1 MKFLTLEVEN
11 FMALANAK
19 VELDQRGLVLI
30 QGVNAGD
37 SSAASNGAGKST
49 LMNSL
54 MWCIY
59 GETSHGVKGDDVLST
74 GHEKNCRV
82 KVTIEDEGKR
92 YAIIRHRKHKE
103 FKNRLIVRGEDGD
116 MTKGKDSLT
125 QEFVERLIGASKEV
139 FMASIYASQEAMPDL
154 PGMSDK
160 NLKTI
165 VEEAAGVDR
174 LTKAY
179 AIARER
185 ANAAAARMETTK
197 TKMDACLSLVE
208 SAQNELETAKTSSEA
223 WERDRSERLDV
234 ARADL
239 VGAEVTLTEV
249 EMELRSLPEQIRDT
263 ENAIGKEREK
273 LASKEEHDAKLV
285 RVRGAITDIRASIRI
300 TENIQKEAM
309 QRARAFKVKAE
320 EVNTKVGEPCPTCGK
335 AYCVEDLSTVK
346 ESFVEQA
353 RSEISQAQASA
364 TSVAKYQEHLEK
376 ALKIESSLV
385 ASTPD
390 VSAIISRIEQLTK
403 ELGTLRHREKEVVAV
418 EALVAR
424 ARSEVDR
431 ITKETNP
438 FLAVIKRHEE
448 SLAANKSNYGVLKT
462 ELKNIQEQALLL
474 DKARQVY
481 SPAGVRSHI
490 LTSVTPFL
498 NAQTAEYL
506 NTLSDGNIVAEWST
520 MESTKKGEWR
530 DKFNISVRKIGASKT
545 FQTLS
550 GGEKRK
556 VRIAC
561 SLALQDLVASRAS
574 KNIEL
579 FIGDEIDDA
588 LDTAGLERL
597 MGILEAKAR
606 ERGTVMIISHKEM
619 KSWFRE
625 TITVEVKEG
634 RSYESP
640 RV

>member
-197 TKMDACLSLVE
+197 TKMDACLSLVQ
-208 SAQNELETAKTSSEA
+208 SAQNELESAKTSSEA

-285 RVRGAITDIRASIRI
+285 KVRGAITDIRASIRI

-309 QRARAFKVKAE
+309 QRARALKVKAE

-390 VSAIISRIEQLTK
+390 VSAIISRIERLTK

-431 ITKETNP
+431 ITKEINP

-634 RSYESP
+634 RSY
-640 RV
+640 VV

>member
-1 MKFLTLEVEN
+1 
-11 FMALANAK
+11 
-19 VELDQRGLVLI
+19 
-30 QGVNAGD
+30 
-37 SSAASNGAGKST
+37 
-49 LMNSL
+49 
-54 MWCIY
+54 
-59 GETSHGVKGDDVLST
+59 DDVLST

-208 SAQNELETAKTSSEA
+208 SAQNELESAKTSSEA

-285 RVRGAITDIRASIRI
+285 KVRGAITDIRASIRI

-309 QRARAFKVKAE
+309 QRARALKVKAE

-431 ITKETNP
+431 ITKEINP

-634 RSYESP
+634 RSY
-640 RV
+640 VV

>member
-1 MKFLTLEVEN
+1 MKFLKLQVEN
-11 FMALANAK
+11 FMALANADI
-19 VELDQRGLVLI
+19 ELDQRGLVLI
-30 QGVNAGD
+30 QGINSGD

-54 MWCIY
+54 MWCLY
-59 GETSHGVKGDDVLST
+59 GETAHGVKGDDVLST

-82 KVTIEDEGKR
+82 MVTIEDEGKR

-116 MTKGKDSLT
+116 MTKGKDTLT

-208 SAQNELETAKTSSEA
+208 SSQNELESAKTSSAA
-223 WERDRSERLDV
+223 WERDRDKRLDV

-249 EMELRSLPEQIRDT
+249 EMELRSLPDQIRDT
-263 ENAIGKEREK
+263 ENAIDKEREK

-285 RVRGAITDIRASIRI
+285 KVRGAITDIRASIRV

-309 QRARAFKVKAE
+309 QRARAFKMKAE

-346 ESFVEQA
+346 ENFVEQA
-353 RSEISQAQASA
+353 RSEICQAQASV

-385 ASTPD
+385 AGTPD

-403 ELGTLRHREKEVVAV
+403 KLGTLRHREKEVVAV
-418 EALVAR
+418 EAMVAR
-424 ARSEVDR
+424 ARSEVNR

-498 NAQTAEYL
+498 NIRTAEYL
-506 NTLSDGNIVAEWST
+506 NILSDGNIIAEWST
-520 MESTKKGEWR
+520 MEATKKGEYR
-530 DKFNISVRKIGASKT
+530 DKFNICVSKT
-545 FQTLS
+545 GSSKSFHTLS

-574 KNIEL
+574 KSIEL

-634 RSYESP
+634 RSY
-640 RV
+640 VV

>member
-208 SAQNELETAKTSSEA
+208 SAQNELESAKTSSEA

-285 RVRGAITDIRASIRI
+285 KVRGAITDIRASIRI

-431 ITKETNP
+431 ITKETNL

-634 RSYESP
+634 RSY
-640 RV
+640 VV

>member
-125 QEFVERLIGASKEV
+125 QEFVERLIGSSKEV

-208 SAQNELETAKTSSEA
+208 SAQNELESAKTSSEA

-285 RVRGAITDIRASIRI
+285 KVRGAITDIRASIRI

-309 QRARAFKVKAE
+309 QRARALKVKAE

-335 AYCVEDLSTVK
+335 AYCLEDLSTVK

-376 ALKIESSLV
+376 ALKIESSLL

-498 NAQTAEYL
+498 NAQTADYL

-634 RSYESP
+634 RSY
-640 RV
+640 VV

>member
-208 SAQNELETAKTSSEA
+208 SAQNELESAKTSSEA

-263 ENAIGKEREK
+263 ENSIGKEREK

-285 RVRGAITDIRASIRI
+285 KVRGAITDIRASIRI

-364 TSVAKYQEHLEK
+364 TSMAKYQEHLEK

-506 NTLSDGNIVAEWST
+506 NTLSDGNIMAEWST

-634 RSYESP
+634 RSY
-640 RV
+640 VV

>member
-208 SAQNELETAKTSSEA
+208 SAQNELESAKTSSEA

-263 ENAIGKEREK
+263 ENSIGKEREK

-285 RVRGAITDIRASIRI
+285 KVRGAITDIRASIRI

-309 QRARAFKVKAE
+309 QRARAFKVKAK

-634 RSYESP
+634 RSY
-640 RV
+640 VV

>member
-1 MKFLTLEVEN
+1 
-11 FMALANAK
+11 
-19 VELDQRGLVLI
+19 
-30 QGVNAGD
+30 
-37 SSAASNGAGKST
+37 
-49 LMNSL
+49 MNSL

-208 SAQNELETAKTSSEA
+208 SAQNELESAKTSSEA
-223 WERDRSERLDV
+223 WERDRNERLDV

-285 RVRGAITDIRASIRI
+285 KVRGAITDIRASIRI
-300 TENIQKEAM
+300 TENIQKEAI

-431 ITKETNP
+431 ITKEINP

-474 DKARQVY
+474 DKARLVY

-634 RSYESP
+634 RSY
-640 RV
+640 VV

>member
-208 SAQNELETAKTSSEA
+208 SAQNELESAKTSSEA
-223 WERDRSERLDV
+223 WERDRNERLDV

-285 RVRGAITDIRASIRI
+285 KVRGAITDIRASIRI

-431 ITKETNP
+431 ITKEINP

-530 DKFNISVRKIGASKT
+530 DKFNISVRKSGASKT

-634 RSYESP
+634 RSY
-640 RV
+640 VV

>member
-208 SAQNELETAKTSSEA
+208 SAQNELESAKTSSEA
-223 WERDRSERLDV
+223 WERDRNERLDV

-285 RVRGAITDIRASIRI
+285 KVRGAITDIRASIRI

-431 ITKETNP
+431 ITKEINP

-474 DKARQVY
+474 DKARLVY

-530 DKFNISVRKIGASKT
+530 DKFNISVRKIRASKT

-634 RSYESP
+634 RSY
-640 RV
+640 VV

>member
-208 SAQNELETAKTSSEA
+208 SAQNELESAKTSSEA
-223 WERDRSERLDV
+223 WERDRNERLDV
-234 ARADL
+234 ARAGL

-285 RVRGAITDIRASIRI
+285 KVRGAITDIRASIRI

-634 RSYESP
+634 RSY
-640 RV
+640 VV

>member
-103 FKNRLIVRGEDGD
+103 YKNRLIVRGEDGD

-208 SAQNELETAKTSSEA
+208 SAQNELESAKTSSEA

-285 RVRGAITDIRASIRI
+285 KVRGAITDIRASIRI

-309 QRARAFKVKAE
+309 QRARALKVKAE

-335 AYCVEDLSTVK
+335 AYCLEDLSTVK

-353 RSEISQAQASA
+353 RIEISQAQASA

-634 RSYESP
+634 RSY
-640 RV
+640 VV

>member
-74 GHEKNCRV
+74 GNEKNCRV

-208 SAQNELETAKTSSEA
+208 SAQNELESAKTSSEA
-223 WERDRSERLDV
+223 WERDRNERLDV

-285 RVRGAITDIRASIRI
+285 KVRGAITDIRASIRI

-431 ITKETNP
+431 ITKEINP

-474 DKARQVY
+474 DKARLVY

-634 RSYESP
+634 RSY
-640 RV
+640 VV

>member
-82 KVTIEDEGKR
+82 KVTIEDKGKR

-174 LTKAY
+174 LTKAH

-185 ANAAAARMETTK
+185 ANAAAARMANTK

-208 SAQNELETAKTSSEA
+208 SAQNELESAKTSSEA

-285 RVRGAITDIRASIRI
+285 KVRGAITDIRASIRI

-634 RSYESP
+634 RSY
-640 RV
+640 VV

>member
-208 SAQNELETAKTSSEA
+208 SAQNELESAKTSSEA

-239 VGAEVTLTEV
+239 VGAEVTLTKV

-285 RVRGAITDIRASIRI
+285 KVRGAITDIRASIRI

-625 TITVEVKEG
+625 TITVEVKGG
-634 RSYESP
+634 RSY
-640 RV
+640 VV

>member
-208 SAQNELETAKTSSEA
+208 SAQNELESAKTSSEA

-285 RVRGAITDIRASIRI
+285 KVRGAITDIRASIRI

-390 VSAIISRIEQLTK
+390 MSAIISRIEQLTK

-474 DKARQVY
+474 DKARLVY

-634 RSYESP
+634 RSY
-640 RV
+640 VV

>member
-431 ITKETNP
+431 ITKEINP

-634 RSYESP
+634 RSY
-640 RV
+640 VV

>member
-82 KVTIEDEGKR
+82 KVTIEDECKR
-92 YAIIRHRKHKE
+92 YAIIRHRKHME

-208 SAQNELETAKTSSEA
+208 SAQNELESAKTSSEA

-285 RVRGAITDIRASIRI
+285 KVRGAITDIRASIRI

-634 RSYESP
+634 RSY
-640 RV
+640 VV

>member
-208 SAQNELETAKTSSEA
+208 SAQNELESAKTSSEA
-223 WERDRSERLDV
+223 WERDRNERLDV

-285 RVRGAITDIRASIRI
+285 KVRGAITDIRASIRI

-335 AYCVEDLSTVK
+335 AYCVLDLSTVK

-431 ITKETNP
+431 ITKEINP

-474 DKARQVY
+474 DKARLVY

-530 DKFNISVRKIGASKT
+530 DKFNISVRKIRASKT

-634 RSYESP
+634 RSY
-640 RV
+640 VV

>member
-139 FMASIYASQEAMPDL
+139 FMASIYASQESMPDL

-208 SAQNELETAKTSSEA
+208 SAQNELESAKTSSEA

-285 RVRGAITDIRASIRI
+285 KVRGAITDIRASIRI

-403 ELGTLRHREKEVVAV
+403 ELGMLRHREKEVVAV

-431 ITKETNP
+431 ITKENNP

-634 RSYESP
+634 RSY
-640 RV
+640 VV

>member
-208 SAQNELETAKTSSEA
+208 SAQNELESAKTSSEA

-285 RVRGAITDIRASIRI
+285 MVRGAITDIRASIRI

-353 RSEISQAQASA
+353 RSEIGQAQASA

-634 RSYESP
+634 RSY
-640 RV
+640 VV

>member
-208 SAQNELETAKTSSEA
+208 SAQNELESAKTSSEA
-223 WERDRSERLDV
+223 WERDRNERLDV

-285 RVRGAITDIRASIRI
+285 KVRGAITDIRASIRI

-431 ITKETNP
+431 ITKEINP

-474 DKARQVY
+474 DKTRQVY

-634 RSYESP
+634 RSY
-640 RV
+640 VV

>member
-208 SAQNELETAKTSSEA
+208 SAQNELESAKTSSEA

-285 RVRGAITDIRASIRI
+285 KVRGAITDIRASIRI

-403 ELGTLRHREKEVVAV
+403 QLGTLRHREKEVVAV

-634 RSYESP
+634 RSY
-640 RV
+640 VV

>member
-208 SAQNELETAKTSSEA
+208 SAQNELESAKTSSEA

-285 RVRGAITDIRASIRI
+285 KVRGAITDIRASIRI

-353 RSEISQAQASA
+353 HSEISQAQASA

-634 RSYESP
+634 RSY
-640 RV
+640 VV

>member
-208 SAQNELETAKTSSEA
+208 SAQNELESAKTSSEA

-285 RVRGAITDIRASIRI
+285 KVRGAITDIRASIRI

-309 QRARAFKVKAE
+309 QRARALKVKAE

-335 AYCVEDLSTVK
+335 AYCLEDLSTVK

-364 TSVAKYQEHLEK
+364 MSVAKYQEHLEK

-634 RSYESP
+634 RSY
-640 RV
+640 VV

>member
-185 ANAAAARMETTK
+185 ANAAAARIETTK

-208 SAQNELETAKTSSEA
+208 SAQNELESAKTSSEA

-263 ENAIGKEREK
+263 ENAIDKEREK

-285 RVRGAITDIRASIRI
+285 KVRGAITDIRASIRI

-309 QRARAFKVKAE
+309 QRARALKVKAE

-634 RSYESP
+634 RSY
-640 RV
+640 VV

>member
-208 SAQNELETAKTSSEA
+208 SAQNELESAKTSSEA

-285 RVRGAITDIRASIRI
+285 KVRGAITDIRASIRI

-506 NTLSDGNIVAEWST
+506 NTLSDGIIVAEWST

-634 RSYESP
+634 RSY
-640 RV
+640 VV

>member
-37 SSAASNGAGKST
+37 SSAASNGT

-208 SAQNELETAKTSSEA
+208 SAQNELESAKTSSEA

-285 RVRGAITDIRASIRI
+285 KVRGAITDIRASIRI

-634 RSYESP
+634 RSY
-640 RV
+640 VV

>member
-208 SAQNELETAKTSSEA
+208 SAQNELESAKTSSEA

-285 RVRGAITDIRASIRI
+285 KVRGTITDIRASIRI

-364 TSVAKYQEHLEK
+364 ASVAKYQEHLEK
-376 ALKIESSLV
+376 ALKIESALV

-431 ITKETNP
+431 ITKEINP

-474 DKARQVY
+474 DKARLVY

-634 RSYESP
+634 RSY
-640 RV
+640 VV

>member
-208 SAQNELETAKTSSEA
+208 SAQNELESAKTSSEA

-285 RVRGAITDIRASIRI
+285 KVRGAITDIRASIRI

-625 TITVEVKEG
+625 TTTVEVKEG
-634 RSYESP
+634 RSY
-640 RV
+640 VV

>member
-208 SAQNELETAKTSSEA
+208 SAQNELESAKTSSEA

-285 RVRGAITDIRASIRI
+285 KVRGAITDIRASIRI

-309 QRARAFKVKAE
+309 QRARALKAKAE

-634 RSYESP
+634 RSY
-640 RV
+640 VV

>member
-208 SAQNELETAKTSSEA
+208 SAQNELESAKTSSEA
-223 WERDRSERLDV
+223 WERDRNERLDV

-285 RVRGAITDIRASIRI
+285 KVRRAITDIRASIRI

-431 ITKETNP
+431 ITKEINP

-474 DKARQVY
+474 DKARLVY

-634 RSYESP
+634 RSY
-640 RV
+640 VV

>member
-208 SAQNELETAKTSSEA
+208 SAQNELESAKTSSEA

-285 RVRGAITDIRASIRI
+285 KVRGAITDIRASIRI

-309 QRARAFKVKAE
+309 QRARALKVKAE

-634 RSYESP
+634 RSY
-640 RV
+640 VV

>member
-208 SAQNELETAKTSSEA
+208 SAQNELESAKTSSEA

-285 RVRGAITDIRASIRI
+285 KVRGAITDIRASIRI

-376 ALKIESSLV
+376 ALKIELSLV

-431 ITKETNP
+431 ITKEINP

-606 ERGTVMIISHKEM
+606 ERGTVMIISH
-619 KSWFRE
+619 
-625 TITVEVKEG
+625 
-634 RSYESP
+634 
-640 RV
+640 

>member
-208 SAQNELETAKTSSEA
+208 SAQNELESAKTSSEA
-223 WERDRSERLDV
+223 WERDRNERLDV

-285 RVRGAITDIRASIRI
+285 KVRGAITDIRASIRI

-364 TSVAKYQEHLEK
+364 ASVAKYQEHLEK
-376 ALKIESSLV
+376 ALKIESALV

-431 ITKETNP
+431 ITKEINP

-634 RSYESP
+634 RSY
-640 RV
+640 VV

>member
-208 SAQNELETAKTSSEA
+208 SAQNELESAKTSSEA

-285 RVRGAITDIRASIRI
+285 KVRGAITDIRASIRI

-364 TSVAKYQEHLEK
+364 TSVAKYQEHIEK

-634 RSYESP
+634 RSY
-640 RV
+640 VV

>member
-208 SAQNELETAKTSSEA
+208 SAQNELESAKTSSEA

-249 EMELRSLPEQIRDT
+249 EIELRSLPEQIRDT
-263 ENAIGKEREK
+263 ENAIDKEREK

-285 RVRGAITDIRASIRI
+285 KVRGAITDIRASIRI

-634 RSYESP
+634 RSY
-640 RV
+640 VV

>member
-208 SAQNELETAKTSSEA
+208 SAQNELESAKTSSEA
-223 WERDRSERLDV
+223 WERDRNERLDV

-285 RVRGAITDIRASIRI
+285 KVRGAITDIRASIRI

-353 RSEISQAQASA
+353 RSEISRAQASA

-431 ITKETNP
+431 ITKEINP

-634 RSYESP
+634 RSY
-640 RV
+640 VV

>member
-37 SSAASNGAGKST
+37 SSVASNGAGKST

-125 QEFVERLIGASKEV
+125 QEFVERLIGASKDV

-208 SAQNELETAKTSSEA
+208 SAQNELESAKTSSEA

-263 ENAIGKEREK
+263 ENSIGKEREK

-285 RVRGAITDIRASIRI
+285 KVRGAITDIRASIRI

-634 RSYESP
+634 RSY
-640 RV
+640 VV